1 MHATKSKAYTFALL
15 MRLVKLVNTFMLQK
29 SKTGTFG
36 LLMKLVKLAKLVKL
50 VNTFMLQNQKQEL
63 LDFP

>member
-1 MHATKSKAYTFALL
+1 

-63 LDFP
+63 LDF